1 MVNKGERT
9 KHHILEQSK
18 QLFAKN
24 GYDGTTIN
32 QIAKESKISEATIYK
47 YFKSKLDVLITCV
60 KPDIQ
65 EVWMEEDFSNY
76 SIEELLRLYVEKR
89 IKWVE
94 MNRNQIEILI
104 SETLRHPELSEIFF
118 QQIYRKTPIEEEIEA
133 RMLAKETNLHLEIP
147 ILSLSM
153 ITTIIS
159 ILNLQKSVMG
169 KDPMHIT
176 DDAINK
182 MVQLILF
189 GLIGNKSPE

>member
-1 MVNKGERT
+1 MNKGERT
-9 KHHILEQSK
+9 KHLILEKSK
-18 QLFAKN
+18 HLFAKN

-65 EVWMEEDFSNY
+65 DVWMEEDFSKF

-94 MNRNQIEILI
+94 KNRNQIEILI

-118 QQIYRKTPIEEEIEA
+118 QQIYRKTPIEEEIES
-133 RMLAKETNLHLEIP
+133 RMLAKETNFHLEIP

-159 ILNLQKSVMG
+159 ILNLQKSVLD

>member
-1 MVNKGERT
+1 MNKGERT
-9 KHHILEQSK
+9 KHHILEKSI

-65 EVWMEEDFSNY
+65 DVWMEEDFSKL

-94 MNRNQIEILI
+94 KNRNQIEILI

-118 QQIYRKTPIEEEIEA
+118 QQIYRKTPIEEEIES
-133 RMLAKETNLHLEIP
+133 RMLAKETNFHLEIP

-159 ILNLQKSVMG
+159 ILNLQKSVLD

>member
-9 KHHILEQSK
+9 KHLILEKSK

-24 GYDGTTIN
+24 GYDGTTIS

-60 KPDIQ
+60 KPDIHD
-65 EVWMEEDFSNY
+65 VSMNEDFSKY
-76 SIEELLRLYVEKR
+76 TIEELLKIYVEKR

-94 MNRNQIEILI
+94 KNRNQIEILI

-118 QQIYRKTPIEEEIEA
+118 QQIYRKTPIEEEIKL
-133 RMLAKETNLHLEIP
+133 RMEAKETNFHLEIP

-159 ILNLQKSVMG
+159 ILNLQKNLTDN
-169 KDPMHIT
+169 DPLHIT
-176 DDAINK
+176 DDTTNK
-182 MVQLILF
+182 MVQLVLF
-189 GLIGNKSPE
+189 GLLGNKK

>member
-1 MVNKGERT
+1 MNKGERT
-9 KHHILEQSK
+9 KHHILEKSI

-65 EVWMEEDFSNY
+65 DVWMEEDFSKL

-94 MNRNQIEILI
+94 KNRNQIEILI

-118 QQIYRKTPIEEEIEA
+118 QQIYRKTPIEEEIES
-133 RMLAKETNLHLEIP
+133 RMLAKETNFHLEIP

-159 ILNLQKSVMG
+159 ILNLQKSVLD

-189 GLIGNKSPE
+189 GLIGKKSPE

>member
-1 MVNKGERT
+1 MNKGERT
-9 KHHILEQSK
+9 KHHILEKSI

-32 QIAKESKISEATIYK
+32 QIAKDCKISEATIYK
-47 YFKSKLDVLITCV
+47 YFKSKLDVLINCV
-60 KPDIQ
+60 KPDIHD
-65 EVWMEEDFSNY
+65 VWTEEDFSKL

-94 MNRNQIEILI
+94 KNRNQIEILI

-133 RMLAKETNLHLEIP
+133 RMLAKETNFHLEIP

-159 ILNLQKSVMG
+159 ILNLQKSILE

>member
-1 MVNKGERT
+1 MNKGERT
-9 KHHILEQSK
+9 KHHILEKSI

-65 EVWMEEDFSNY
+65 DVWVEEDFSKL
-76 SIEELLRLYVEKR
+76 SIEELLSLYVEKR

-94 MNRNQIEILI
+94 KNRNQIEILI

-118 QQIYRKTPIEEEIEA
+118 QQIYRKTPIEEEIES
-133 RMLAKETNLHLEIP
+133 RMLAKETNFHLEIP

-159 ILNLQKSVMG
+159 ILNLQKSVLD

>member
-1 MVNKGERT
+1 MNKGERT
-9 KHHILEQSK
+9 KHHILEKSI

-65 EVWMEEDFSNY
+65 DVWMEEDFSKF

-94 MNRNQIEILI
+94 KNRNQIEILI

-118 QQIYRKTPIEEEIEA
+118 QQIYRKTPIEEEIES
-133 RMLAKETNLHLEIP
+133 RMLAKETNFHLEIP

-159 ILNLQKSVMG
+159 ILNLQKSVLD

-189 GLIGNKSPE
+189 GLIGNKIPE

>member
-1 MVNKGERT
+1 MNKGERT
-9 KHHILEQSK
+9 KHHILEKSI

-65 EVWMEEDFSNY
+65 DVWMEEDFSKL
-76 SIEELLRLYVEKR
+76 SIEELLRIYVEKR

-94 MNRNQIEILI
+94 KNRNQIEILI

-118 QQIYRKTPIEEEIEA
+118 QQIYRKTPIEEEIES
-133 RMLAKETNLHLEIP
+133 RMLAKETNFHLEIP

-159 ILNLQKSVMG
+159 ILNLQKSVLD
-169 KDPMHIT
+169 KDPMHIP
-176 DDAINK
+176 DDAIHK

-189 GLIGNKSPE
+189 GLIGNKNPE

>member
-1 MVNKGERT
+1 MNKGERT
-9 KHHILEQSK
+9 KQLILEKSK

-47 YFKSKLDVLITCV
+47 YFKSKLDVLINCV

-65 EVWMEEDFSNY
+65 EVWMKEDFSNF
-76 SIEELLRLYVEKR
+76 SIEELLRLYVKKR

-94 MNRNQIEILI
+94 KNRNQIEILI

-118 QQIYRKTPIEEEIEA
+118 QQIYCKTPIEEEIEA
-133 RMLAKETNLHLEIP
+133 RMNANETNFHLEIP

-159 ILNLQKSVMG
+159 ILNLQKNVLD
-169 KDPMHIT
+169 KDPMYIT
-176 DDAINK
+176 EDASNK

>member
-1 MVNKGERT
+1 MNKGERT
-9 KHHILEQSK
+9 KHQILEKSI

-65 EVWMEEDFSNY
+65 DVWMEEDFSKF

-94 MNRNQIEILI
+94 KNRNQIEILI

-118 QQIYRKTPIEEEIEA
+118 QQIYRKTPIEEEIES
-133 RMLAKETNLHLEIP
+133 RMLAKETNFHLEIP

-159 ILNLQKSVMG
+159 ILNLQKSVLD

>member
-1 MVNKGERT
+1 MNKGERT
-9 KHHILEQSK
+9 KHHILEKSI

-65 EVWMEEDFSNY
+65 DVWMEEDFSNY
-76 SIEELLRLYVEKR
+76 SIEDLLRLYVEKR

-94 MNRNQIEILI
+94 KNRNQIEILI

-133 RMLAKETNLHLEIP
+133 RMLTKQTNLHLEIP

>member
-1 MVNKGERT
+1 
-9 KHHILEQSK
+9 
-18 QLFAKN
+18 
-24 GYDGTTIN
+24 
-32 QIAKESKISEATIYK
+32 
-47 YFKSKLDVLITCV
+47 V

-65 EVWMEEDFSNY
+65 DVWMEEDFSKL

-118 QQIYRKTPIEEEIEA
+118 QQIYRKTPIEEEIES
-133 RMLAKETNLHLEIP
+133 RMLAKETNFHLEIP

-153 ITTIIS
+153 ITTIIA
-159 ILNLQKSVMG
+159 ILNLQKSVLD
-169 KDPMHIT
+169 KDPMQIT

-189 GLIGNKSPE
+189 GLIGNKNPE

>member
-1 MVNKGERT
+1 MNKGERT
-9 KHHILEQSK
+9 KHHILENSI

-65 EVWMEEDFSNY
+65 DVWMEEDFSKL

-94 MNRNQIEILI
+94 KNRNQIEILI

-118 QQIYRKTPIEEEIEA
+118 QQIYRKTPIEEEIES
-133 RMLAKETNLHLEIP
+133 RMLAKETNFHLEIP

-159 ILNLQKSVMG
+159 ILNLQKSVLD

-189 GLIGNKSPE
+189 GLIGNKHPE

>member
-1 MVNKGERT
+1 VNKGERT
-9 KHHILEQSK
+9 KHLILEKSIH
-18 QLFAKN
+18 LFAKN

-65 EVWMEEDFSNY
+65 DVWMEEGFSKL

-94 MNRNQIEILI
+94 KNRNQIEILI

-118 QQIYRKTPIEEEIEA
+118 QQIYRKTPIEEEIES
-133 RMLAKETNLHLEIP
+133 RMLAKETNFHLEIP

-159 ILNLQKSVMG
+159 ILNLQKSVLD

>member
-1 MVNKGERT
+1 MNKGERT
-9 KHHILEQSK
+9 KHHILEKSI

-65 EVWMEEDFSNY
+65 DVWMEEDFSKL

-94 MNRNQIEILI
+94 KNRNQIEILI

-133 RMLAKETNLHLEIP
+133 RMLAKETNFHLEIP

-159 ILNLQKSVMG
+159 ILNLQKSVLD

>member
-1 MVNKGERT
+1 MNKGERT
-9 KHHILEQSK
+9 KHHILEKSI

-65 EVWMEEDFSNY
+65 DVWIEEDFSKL

-94 MNRNQIEILI
+94 KNRNQIEILI

-118 QQIYRKTPIEEEIEA
+118 QQIYRKTPIEEEIES
-133 RMLAKETNLHLEIP
+133 RMLAKETNFHLEIP

-159 ILNLQKSVMG
+159 ILNLQKSVLD
-169 KDPMHIT
+169 KDPLHIT